1 MNFIY
6 LMICLY
12 FRDEMGQ
19 KYDGRGISEKD
30 YPHIFERFYKTS
42 VDNPKG
48 TGLGLAIAQEIVNG
62 LDETIWV
69 QSKEGEG
76 TIFFVTVATAT

>member
-1 MNFIY
+1 
-6 LMICLY
+6 
-12 FRDEMGQ
+12 MGQ

-48 TGLGLAIAQEIVNG
+48 TGLGLAIVKKILVLHGARFGV
-62 LDETIWV
+62 T
-69 QSKEGEG
+69 SKVGEG
-76 TIFFVTVATAT
+76 STFWFSLPEVPDSVSSDNEAQ